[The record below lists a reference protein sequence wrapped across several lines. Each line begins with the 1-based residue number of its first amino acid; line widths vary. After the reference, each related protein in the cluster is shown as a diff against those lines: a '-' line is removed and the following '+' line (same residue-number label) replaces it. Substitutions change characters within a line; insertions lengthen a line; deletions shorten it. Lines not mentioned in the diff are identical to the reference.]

1 MRTLALDLST
11 KSSGWSLFND
21 KGLEAHGCITASST
35 DVISRIY
42 KITEEVK
49 NIFLKYT
56 DISTVVLEEVRP
68 ENGQTGPGNIHTH
81 KVLMWLQAS
90 IIFMLHDNSKNTKIE
105 YLYPSSWRQTCGI
118 KTGRGTYRES
128 LKQADIDFVKDTYG
142 ITVND
147 DEADAIGIGYAYW
160 SKQNNE
166 INWE

>member
-11 KSSGWSLFND
+11 KSSGWSIFND

-56 DISTVVLEEVRP
+56 DISAVILEEVRP
-68 ENGQTGPGNIHTH
+68 KNDQTGPGNIHTH

-105 YLYPSSWRQTCGI
+105 YLYPSSWRQICGI

-147 DEADAIGIGYAYW
+147 DEADAIGIGHAYW